1 MDKRKKSIF
10 EWTCV
15 ILIAA
20 LIAIIIVQIFIFTSK
35 KQREDDLKNKIDD
48 IPEIS
53 ESETYNERDLIEP
66 SDNSQYKIVINKI

>member
-15 ILIAA
+15 FLIAA

-53 ESETYNERDLIEP
+53 ESQIYNEKNLIEP
-66 SDNSQYKIVINKI
+66 SDNSQYKIVVNKI